1 MLHVEEICNQRGTG
15 WRSDVFVNET
25 YVLVTHLKQR
35 RKRGNVTKYA
45 FPEASRVQAHHSLQN
60 AHAWSGPESTRR
72 CLLKIGISSTQLP
85 VIFL

>member
-1 MLHVEEICNQRGTG
+1 M
-15 WRSDVFVNET
+15 NEA

-35 RKRGNVTKYA
+35 GKRRNVTEHA
-45 FPEASRVQAHHSLQN
+45 FPEANRVRAHRSLHD

-72 CLLKIGISSTQLP
+72 CLLKIGMSSTQLP

>member
-1 MLHVEEICNQRGTG
+1 MRLGYL
-15 WRSDVFVNET
+15 FVNEA

-35 RKRGNVTKYA
+35 GKRGNVTKYA
-45 FPEASRVQAHHSLQN
+45 FPEANRVQAHRSLQN
-60 AHAWSGPESTRR
+60 AHAWSGPESTRP